1 MKNRQKKI
9 VISSSVIAS
18 YSRTRSCYVLPS
30 NDLAQTVYL
39 SRSVL
44 GIGSARS
51 PSHYTLSGTLQQDRQ
66 RPSTTTTASTTTM
79 WFVLPFFQC
88 LIPRESYDFQ
98 QSEEEEEEEEEE
110 GKHLLV
116 YDFMPP

>member
-1 MKNRQKKI
+1 M
-9 VISSSVIAS
+9 
-18 YSRTRSCYVLPS
+18 
-30 NDLAQTVYL
+30 
-39 SRSVL
+39 